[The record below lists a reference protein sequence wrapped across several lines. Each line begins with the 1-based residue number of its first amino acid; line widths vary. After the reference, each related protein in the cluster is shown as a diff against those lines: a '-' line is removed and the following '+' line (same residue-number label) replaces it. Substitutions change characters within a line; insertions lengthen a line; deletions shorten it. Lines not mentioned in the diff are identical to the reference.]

1 MPKQHRSSIA
11 SNTYRFFV
19 PPEALAGGRFALEDA
34 DLAHQLGVVL
44 RLRPGDR
51 VLLLDSQGWQYTVR
65 LEELTRRAVAGAVEE
80 HTPAGGEPRAALT
93 LYPALIRAERF
104 EWLLQKGTELGT
116 AAFVPLVCARSAAGD
131 SDGAARKRER
141 WGRIVREAAEQSRRG
156 RLPDLGA
163 PLPFTAACAHAAG
176 HDLALLLWEGDG
188 AEPLRRVLRARADTP
203 PQRIAL
209 LSGPEG
215 GLTDEERAT
224 AQAHGIVAVTL
235 GPRTLRA
242 ETAPLAAAAMT
253 LYELGEM
260 GD

>member
-1 MPKQHRSSIA
+1 MSKPHRSSIT

-19 PPEALAGGRFALEDA
+19 PPESLEGGRFALDDG
-34 DLAHQLGVVL
+34 DLAHQLGTVL
-44 RLRPGDR
+44 RLRPGER

-65 LEELTRRAVAGAVEE
+65 LEELTRRSVAGAVEE
-80 HTPAGGEPRAALT
+80 RAPAAGEPGVALV

-104 EWLLQKGTELGT
+104 EWLLQKGTELG
-116 AAFVPLVCARSAAGD
+116 AGAFVPLLSARSSAGD
-131 SDGAARKRER
+131 ADGAARKRER

-156 RLPDLGA
+156 RLPELGA
-163 PLPFTAACAHAAG
+163 PLPFAAACAQAAQ

-188 AEPLRRVLRARADTP
+188 AEPLRRVLRARAGTP
-203 PQRIAL
+203 PQRIAI

-215 GLTDEERAT
+215 GLTDEERT
-224 AQAHGIVAVTL
+224 SAQAHGIIPVTL